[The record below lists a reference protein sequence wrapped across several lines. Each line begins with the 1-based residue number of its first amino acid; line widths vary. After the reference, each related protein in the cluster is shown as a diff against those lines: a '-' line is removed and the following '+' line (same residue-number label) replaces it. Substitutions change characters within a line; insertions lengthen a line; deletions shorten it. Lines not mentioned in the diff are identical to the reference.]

1 MLNINRFYFRIKLIC
16 LTLLRDD
23 DVYDLLQYFAIV
35 IKIVLTKRGIQTFN
49 LSLYLILILISTST
63 FI

>member
-49 LSLYLILILISTST
+49 LSLYLILILIST